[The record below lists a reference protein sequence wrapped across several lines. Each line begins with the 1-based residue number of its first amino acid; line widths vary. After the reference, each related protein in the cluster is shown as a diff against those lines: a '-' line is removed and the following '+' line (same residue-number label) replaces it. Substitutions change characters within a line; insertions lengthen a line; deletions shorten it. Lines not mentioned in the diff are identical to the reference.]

1 MSYNTRLD
9 YYETGNLQ
17 SLQAI
22 QRVGQPQ
29 QITMQGLTP
38 NTDYTCQAY
47 LLQGV
52 QEVAQSLQSTF
63 RTVQVGSITLTHQ
76 STTKGNN
83 GEYTVVYSIQST
95 YAVSSA
101 SMAINSSTVQGVV
114 SGSTATFVVY
124 SLVAGNTY
132 PFTVTA
138 YDIYNE
144 TATASGSIAIPS
156 DISSQY
162 FTITNRSNSTNP
174 LKIYA
179 CCESAN
185 QTPTPDTFYYSE
197 DLGNT
202 WTEIRDSANGTTINI
217 PKDGSILLKHN
228 GELTTELH
236 TQEYSYLNWHV
247 ITSTSYFEV
256 SGNPMSLIYG
266 DNFRDPSNTVPSY
279 GLHDL
284 FYRKDQ
290 SNGGL
295 ISAANLYMGTPI
307 ESGSSHNFMGMFYK
321 CIMLADTPTLP
332 LTSLGDFCYDSMFLN
347 CSRLRS
353 APALPAADIPYN
365 AYRRMFY
372 GCTSLTKAPDLE
384 SARTVGDLGM
394 GEMFNGCT
402 SLVTAPDISGITRC
416 EQRAFAN
423 LYNQCRGLQIAYAP
437 TIDFANAPNL
447 AFNYW
452 LNTVSSKGTL
462 YADASIADTI
472 PLNDPS
478 GCPGGWVVEPM

>member
-22 QRVGQPQ
+22 QRAGQPQ

-52 QEVAQSLQSTF
+52 QEVAQSLQATF
-63 RTVQVGSITLTHQ
+63 RTVQAGSITLTHQ

-124 SLVAGNTY
+124 NLVAGNTY

-162 FTITNRSNSTNP
+162 FTIKNRSNSTNP

-179 CCESAN
+179 CNNTAN
-185 QTPTPDTFYYSE
+185 ITPTPDTFYYSE

-228 GELTTELH
+228 GELNTPL
-236 TQEYSYLNWHV
+236 EYGYRNWHA
-247 ITSTSYFEV
+247 IISTSYFEV

-279 GLHDL
+279 GFHNL

-295 ISAANLYMGTPI
+295 VSAANLYMGTPI
-307 ESGSSHNFMGMFYK
+307 ESGSSYNFMDMFYK

-332 LTSLGDFCYDSMFLN
+332 LTSLGDSCYDSMFLN

-353 APALPAADIPYN
+353 APALPAADIPYG
-365 AYRRMFY
+365 AYNRMFY
-372 GCTSLTKAPDLE
+372 GCTSLTKAPDLK
-384 SARTVGDLGM
+384 SARTVGDFAMGGM
-394 GEMFNGCT
+394 LEGCT
-402 SLVTAPDISGITRC
+402 SLVTAPDISGVTRC
-416 EQRAFAN
+416 EWRAFVN
-423 LYNQCRGLQIAYAP
+423 LYRGCRGLQIAYAP

-447 AFNYW
+447 AFNDW
-452 LNTVSSKGTL
+452 LYNVSSKGTL

-472 PLNDPS
+472 PTNNTS
-478 GCPGGWVVEPM
+478 GCPSGWVVEPM